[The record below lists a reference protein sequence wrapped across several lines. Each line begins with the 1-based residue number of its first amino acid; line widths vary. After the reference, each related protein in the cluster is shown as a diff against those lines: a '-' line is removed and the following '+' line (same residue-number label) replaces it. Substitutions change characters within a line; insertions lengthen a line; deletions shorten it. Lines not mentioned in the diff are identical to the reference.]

1 MNTSLT
7 NANQIQDGLIF
18 NIQRFSIHDGPGIR
32 TTVFLKGCPLRCNWC
47 SNPESQ
53 QAFPTLLVR
62 DIPCVRCGKC
72 AQTCPKEAISI
83 DCTGRHIDWSIC
95 DNCLQCVDACLYQ
108 SLKMCGERISVEDA
122 LIEVLKDLPFYKNSN
137 GGMTVS
143 GGEPLMQAEFV
154 ASLLELCKQEG
165 LHTCLDTT
173 AYAPWEVMKEVLRF
187 VDLVLFDV
195 KHLDSRE
202 HQRTT
207 GVPNDLILANLEKAA
222 NLTKIWLRIPL
233 IAAFNDSEEHIKN
246 VVNLG
251 IKHGVEK
258 ISLLPY
264 HEGGKNKCEQMGR
277 PYPHGADSFPTDE
290 HVEHL
295 KEMIE
300 AEGMSVSVGS

>member
-1 MNTSLT
+1 MSTALID
-7 NANQIQDGLIF
+7 ADQNQEGLIF

-32 TTVFLKGCPLRCNWC
+32 TTVFMKGCPLRCDWC

-72 AQTCPKEAISI
+72 AEACPKGAISV
-83 DCTGRHIDWSIC
+83 DCMGRHIDWTLC

-108 SLKMCGERISVEDA
+108 SLNVCGERILVEDA
-122 LIEVLKDLPFYKNSN
+122 LTEVLKDAPFYRNSD
-137 GGMTVS
+137 GGVTVS
-143 GGEPLMQAEFV
+143 GGEPLMQASFV
-154 ASLLELCKQEG
+154 SSLLELCKQEG

-173 AYAPWEVMKEVLRF
+173 AYAQWEVMGEVLHF

-195 KHLDSRE
+195 KHLDTVE
-202 HQRTT
+202 HQRKT

-222 NLTKIWLRIPL
+222 KFTKIWFRIPL
-233 IAAFNDSEEHIKN
+233 IAGFNDSEEHVIS
-246 VVNLG
+246 VARLG
-251 IKHGVEK
+251 ITHGVEK

-264 HEGGKNKCEQMGR
+264 HEGGRNKCEQMGR
-277 PYPHGADSFPTDE
+277 PYPHGGDSFPSDE
-290 HVEHL
+290 HVEFL

-300 AEGMSVSVGS
+300 AEGMSASVGS